1 MGNQSIKK
9 VSLDNSL
16 EESRKIINE
25 NFGLVDNIIQN
36 INRYTGLFLENL
48 KLPQD
53 PLGNVKYVLRYDVQ
67 NRRYVVEPDSVVGS
81 TGILDIVQQWA
92 GEQGKN
98 VTFMI
103 LNNISEYEDLDVE
116 VRRTSIIYVKETRD
130 VIICDRNLTNFTKE
144 GIIQDIQN
152 FFTQKNNEFSKSV
165 KDFENKLKSY
175 KMGILKTFPT
185 IEDMKA
191 TVNPVGDKGEPLEDG
206 NLVAIYNKADSQYE
220 HNGKIFSYNPTALDN
235 DHKWA
240 EIGRI
245 SQTLGNRFTDEEKL
259 KVSIIKNDGAPDM
272 FLSADGTYKQIIVP
286 KAPIQKIVVNGQ
298 EITPSEDGTVRI
310 DAGKGSV
317 KSIQIGTDP
326 EILPNEDGVVKIP
339 VDVELDEN
347 STSPVSNAIV
357 AQEIAKIKRHS
368 ISSLD
373 AELSEDGQ
381 SVVLSLY
388 DEVRGEKFGSVT
400 IPAGGGG
407 GGGGQIQ
414 RSKLILQSE
423 LSKKHI
429 RLGDT
434 SSFSYTYDYRN
445 ADGESVGIRAKIEVT
460 IKNGALT
467 LFSKTYEDVSAGTYG
482 VDINDYLREGTIDI
496 YVKCTIRDEEGE
508 TKTKQTYQSLRVYDI
523 RLETSYKLSTNAQ
536 GYESSDTII
545 IPFRVTGAGDK
556 NVKLLVDGTQLQ
568 SQSITKSGVTNGSFS
583 IPAGSIIP
591 GIHVMTLTTDVSV
604 PGSTIHSNSIIFHLR
619 RGVDLYKP
627 FALFMFDDK
636 VGRTYDSTEQIK
648 MVVAQFEEFSFN
660 YYVYDPAKAKTNIR
674 LVVGDQE
681 STILVDRTEQTYT
694 NRFIDRAP
702 KTISI
707 KTSVDT
713 FSLPVVIEKSS
724 MDIDKVA
731 DSMSL
736 ELTSGGRSNTESNP
750 ATWTYKDITTTF
762 HNINFSSS
770 GWKNGA
776 LSLVNG
782 ASIEINHKP
791 FETDPTI
798 TGKTFEFEFS
808 TNTISDRSTPIIHS
822 LDANGV
828 GISITPVY
836 AKIQTSSGVHV
847 ETKFSTGRFYKIAF
861 VLSKKTETRI
871 LEIYVDGVRCGA
883 VQYPATDSILHQT
896 ARNIIVDSSSANVN
910 LRTIRFYDR
919 ALQDDEILMNYIID
933 RPNPSEIVKLY
944 RDNDV
949 LDDSGA
955 VSIQKLLAKGKSVMK
970 MKADIALVD
979 KTNNKKFEV
988 PLDVDYFS
996 KFGKEF
1002 SFELRH
1008 GRVRIQGTS
1017 STTYPRKNYR
1027 LYFDVKKK
1035 DVANTLTVGGVL
1047 KEKRKYA
1054 FKPNSPEV
1062 GLFTMKADFAESSST
1077 HNSGV
1082 AIIINDVFK
1091 QCGFLVPPQKQ
1102 DINIRIGVDGQ
1113 PLDMFVDNL
1122 DGNVK
1127 YIGKYNFNND
1137 KAKSDHVYG
1146 FSGDACTC
1154 LEFLNNSN
1162 AVGLFQTDD
1171 MNTHF
1176 KNGLEFRYPEDLE
1189 WKDAGDRQRHVRRLW
1204 GWIKSCIGRPD
1215 KFKREVRDYFDIN
1228 FLCGWYVITEY
1239 FMMVDQ
1245 RVKNMMLAT
1254 WDGNIWY
1261 FIPYDNDTI
1270 LGVRNDGKLIYDY
1283 DIDQDTYDASIQ
1295 NYAYAGH
1302 DSELWKLVRAA
1313 LQTELQE
1320 TAQKIRS
1327 VMSKEYVLNVLNEEF
1342 MNNWSKRI
1350 YNKDSEHKYIKPLL
1364 ENNVDYLYSLQGNR
1378 ESHRQY
1384 IINNRFDL
1392 LDAKY
1397 LAGTYR
1403 SDNIRIY
1410 FSHNFS
1416 QDNKEIHIKAS
1427 EQYNFG
1433 YGFTSGAPKQ
1443 SGILANE
1450 KNGYRVSLR
1459 FFMDLIVNDPQ
1470 FIYGASRMQE
1480 IDFREVSKYI
1490 LNNID
1495 FSSCKTLKKLD
1506 LSCADNNTT
1515 IQSLTLTGCQNL
1527 EELNIQGLQSDSF
1540 TSLDLSGNIRLRKFD
1555 GRRTKLQSISFAS
1568 GALVEELWLPRTF
1581 SFLQLRGLRNLR
1593 WENIH
1598 FEDKSKITKLWIEDC
1613 DSIRWEDVIQEFP
1626 NLQNIRIYGVSRKGR
1641 TDFLEKYRS
1650 IGGITV
1656 DGSLRR
1662 ESGFV
1667 GRYELENF
1675 LDDSELEKWQRQ
1687 YPELSII
1694 QPEYS
1699 VVAVTESIIDSRGL
1713 KFNVLDP
1720 QRLSNLD
1727 NETGYLYNKPYV
1739 MSGHVKKIVENRRKY
1754 RGKEEE
1760 RGKMVVFPLHD
1771 RHSGKYDTN
1780 ENPDLCEV
1788 ADLDVAESGGIW
1800 VHEPQSWRKG
1810 VYDYEK
1816 DTDYFIWSSNLEE
1829 PKRPD
1834 GKRLDYVWFRQNA
1847 VKQIYV
1853 QPRNGCVGKN
1863 IDQYLYKYRRSIS
1876 DGGYGA
1882 EYIGH
1887 VKIDVAGFKR
1897 VKFPMMHRGYH
1908 NEDNGSL
1915 NIDNPDWKRQPH
1927 GEYFYEKAWNIGACF
1942 TDEDGRIMKFII
1954 LNNSDFSIMN
1964 KDFGCAVPAGAK
1976 YLYTSILTEFLPHEV
1991 YEVWLTNSDTI
2002 ADWEPDWTKQES
2014 IWVAHNPLVYSVGDK
2029 MRQRFPGIVNAKDH
2043 DGHIDTRYD
2052 KNQWIFKQGTSLCY
2066 HHNPDTVSNF
2076 MRKHAMYRSIDRI
2089 DVGYFWHLV
2098 ISAYGR
2104 FDYANMTGSCASYHN
2119 DGREKYFIDP
2129 RIGVNDSRCVG
2140 ADGVYNRSKPQYVWN
2155 DEYGQKQ
2162 YNPYSQA
2169 QILCYGWIQSVMFM
2183 LQARNK
2189 DGINYSGG
2197 GDIGHY
2203 IYWNNQNNSQSYEI
2217 IALEKSATY
2226 SPVGSRTVL
2235 VMGWDSSGT
2244 GRNNPIRTVNSGKKL
2259 TMEPRSYTGAN
2270 EYNGCCLYYSV
2281 YNSYKNLGNVDS
2293 NHVRWETNS
2302 LGSYVPVYLGNVV
2315 VSNNLEEFKSMKHYK
2330 FLYDESF
2337 VPDDN

>member
-1 MGNQSIKK
+1 MATQSIKK
-9 VSLDNSL
+9 VSVDNSL

-25 NFGLVDNIIQN
+25 NFGVVDLMIQK
-36 INRYTGLFLENL
+36 INQYTGLFLENL

-67 NRRYVVEPDSVVGS
+67 NGRYVVEPDSVVGS
-81 TGILDIVQQWA
+81 TGILDIVQQWS

-103 LNNISEYEDLDVE
+103 LQNISEYEDLDVE

-144 GIIQDIQN
+144 GIIQDMQN
-152 FFTQKNNEFSKSV
+152 FFTEKNNEFAKSI
-165 KDFENKLKSY
+165 KDFEGKLKSY
-175 KMGILKTFPT
+175 KMGILRTFST
-185 IEDMKA
+185 IEDMRS
-191 TVNPVGDKGEPLEDG
+191 TTNPVSEKGEPLEDG
-206 NLVAIYNKADSQYE
+206 NLVAIYNKANSEYE
-220 HNGKIFSYNPTALDN
+220 HNGKLFSYNPTATDSDDRWIEVGKL
-235 DHKWA
+235 
-240 EIGRI
+240 

-259 KVSIIKNDGAPDM
+259 KVSIIKNDGEPDM
-272 FLSADGTYKQIIVP
+272 FLSANGSYRRIIVP
-286 KAPIQKIVVNGQ
+286 SAPIQKIVVNGN
-298 EITPSEDGTVRI
+298 ELTPSEDGTVRI

-317 KSIQIGTDP
+317 KSVQIGTDP

-347 STSPVSNAIV
+347 SQSPISNAIV
-357 AQEIAKIKRHS
+357 AQEIGKLKRHS
-368 ISSLD
+368 VSSLD

-414 RSKLILQSE
+414 KSKLILQSE
-423 LSKKHI
+423 LTKKHI

-434 SSFSYTYDYRN
+434 SSFSYTYDYKN
-445 ADGESVGIRAKIEVT
+445 ADGESTGIRAKIEVT
-460 IKNGALT
+460 VKNGALT

-523 RLETSYKLSTNAQ
+523 RLETSYKLSTNGQ
-536 GYESSDTII
+536 GYESADTII

-556 NVKLLVDGTQLQ
+556 NVKLLMDGTQLQ
-568 SQSITKSGVTNGSFS
+568 SQSVTKSGVTNGSFS
-583 IPAGSIIP
+583 IPAGSIVN
-591 GIHVMTLTTDVSV
+591 GIHTMTLTTDVSV
-604 PGSTIHSNSIIFHLR
+604 PGTTIHSNSIIFHLR
-619 RGVDLYKP
+619 KGVDLYKP

-636 VGRTYDSTEQIK
+636 VGRTYDAGEQIK

-660 YYVYDPAKAKTNIR
+660 YYVYDPSKAKANIR
-674 LVVGDQE
+674 LSVGDQE
-681 STILVDRTEQTYT
+681 SSIIVDRIDQTYT
-694 NRFIDRAP
+694 NRFIDRSP

-707 KTSVDT
+707 KTSSDT
-713 FSLPVVIEKSS
+713 FSLPVVIERSS
-724 MDIDKVA
+724 MDIDKVV

-736 ELTSGGRSNTESNP
+736 ELMSGGRSNTESNP
-750 ATWTYKDITTTF
+750 ATWTYKGITTAF
-762 HNINFSSS
+762 HNVNFSSS
-770 GWKNGA
+770 GWKNGS

-808 TNTISDRSTPIIHS
+808 TNTISDKTSPIIHS
-822 LDANGV
+822 LDQGV
-828 GISITPVY
+828 GISITPIS
-836 AKIQTSSGVHV
+836 ARIQTSSGVRV

-883 VQYPATDSILHQT
+883 VQYPSTDSILHKT
-896 ARNIIVDSSSANVN
+896 PRNIVVDSSSANVD
-910 LRTIRFYDR
+910 LRTVRIYDR

-933 RPNPSEIVKLY
+933 RPNPSDIVRLY

-955 VSIQKLLAKGKSVMK
+955 VSMQKLLAKGKSVMK

-988 PLDVDYFS
+988 PLDVDFFS

-1035 DVANTLTVGGVL
+1035 DAENTLTVGGVL

-1102 DINIRIGVDGQ
+1102 DINVRIGVDGQ
-1113 PLDMFVDNL
+1113 PCDMFVDNL

-1146 FSGDACTC
+1146 FSGDSCTC

-1176 KNGLEFRYPEDLE
+1176 KNGLEFRYPEDMTWE
-1189 WKDAGDRQRHVRRLW
+1189 QAGDRQRHVRRLW
-1204 GWIKSCIGRPD
+1204 SWIKSCVGRPD

-1228 FLCGWYVITEY
+1228 FLCGWYVMTEY

-1245 RVKNMMLAT
+1245 RVKNMMFAT

-1261 FIPYDNDTI
+1261 LIPYDNDTI

-1295 NYAYAGH
+1295 NFAYAGH
-1302 DSELWKLVRAA
+1302 DSELWKLVRQA
-1313 LQTELQE
+1313 LQNELQE

-1364 ENNVDYLYSLQGNR
+1364 ENNLDYLYSLQGNR

-1443 SGILANE
+1443 SGILAND
-1450 KNGYRVSLR
+1450 KNGYKVSLR

-1506 LSCADNNTT
+1506 ISCADTNTT
-1515 IQSLTLTGCQNL
+1515 LQSLTLTGCQNL
-1527 EELNIQGLQSDSF
+1527 EELNVQGLQSDGF

-1568 GALVEELWLPRTF
+1568 GSLIEELWLPRTF
-1581 SFLQLRGLRNLR
+1581 TFLQLRGLRNLR
-1593 WENIH
+1593 WENVH
-1598 FEDKSKITKLWIEDC
+1598 FEDKSKITKLWIENC
-1613 DSIRWEDVIQEFP
+1613 DNIRWEDIIQEFP
-1626 NLQNIRIYGVSRKGR
+1626 NLQNIRIYGVSKKGR
-1641 TDFLEKYRS
+1641 IDFLEKYKLM
-1650 IGGITV
+1650 GGITI

-1667 GRYELENF
+1667 GKYELENF
-1675 LDDSELEKWQRQ
+1675 LEESELEKWQRQ
-1687 YPELSII
+1687 YPELSIL

-1699 VVAVTESIIDSRGL
+1699 VIAVTESIVDSRGL
-1713 KFNVLDP
+1713 KQNVLDP

-1771 RHSGKYDTN
+1771 KHSGKYDTN

-1788 ADLDVAESGGIW
+1788 ADIDVAESGGIW

-1810 VYDYEK
+1810 VYDYET

-1829 PKRPD
+1829 PRRPE
-1834 GKRLDYVWFRQNA
+1834 GKKFDFVWFRQNA

-1863 IDQYLYKYRRSIS
+1863 ISQYLYKYRRSIS
-1876 DGGYGA
+1876 DGSEGA
-1882 EYIGH
+1882 DYIGH
-1887 VKIDVAGFKR
+1887 VKIDVGGFKR
-1897 VKFPMMHRGYH
+1897 VKFPMMNRGYH
-1908 NEDNGSL
+1908 NEDNGS
-1915 NIDNPDWKRQPH
+1915 IGVTSPGSKRQPG
-1927 GEYFYEKAWNIGACF
+1927 GEYYHERTWNIGACF
-1942 TDEDGRIMKFII
+1942 TDADGKIIKFLL
-1954 LNNSDFSIMN
+1954 LNNIDFSVMN
-1964 KDFGCAVPAGAK
+1964 LDFGCAVPADAK
-1976 YLYTSILTEFLPHEV
+1976 YLYTSILTDFLPHEV
-1991 YEVWLTNSDTI
+1991 YEVWLTNSDSV

-2014 IWVAHNPLVYSVGDK
+2014 MWVAHNPLVYSTNDK
-2029 MRQRFPGIVNAKDH
+2029 RRQSHPGIVNAKEH
-2043 DGHIDTRYD
+2043 DGHIDTRYN
-2052 KNQWIFKQGTSLCY
+2052 KNQWIFKQNTSLCY
-2066 HHNPDTVSNF
+2066 HHNPNTVANF
-2076 MRKHAMYRSIDRI
+2076 MRRHASYRSIDRI
-2089 DVGYFWHLV
+2089 EAGYFWHLV

-2104 FDYANMTGSCASYHN
+2104 FDYANITGCSSSN
-2119 DGREKYFIDP
+2119 IDSGREKFFTDP
-2129 RIGVNDSRCVG
+2129 RIGVNDSRCIG
-2140 ADGVYNRSKPQYVWN
+2140 TDGVYNRSRLQYVWD
-2155 DEYGQKQ
+2155 DEFGQKQ
-2162 YNPYSQA
+2162 FNPYSQS
-2169 QILCYGWIQSVMFM
+2169 QILCYGWMQSVVFM
-2183 LQARNK
+2183 TQARNK
-2189 DGINYSGG
+2189 DGIDYSGG
-2197 GDIGHY
+2197 SNMNHLTYFNNYFYTQRIGV
-2203 IYWNNQNNSQSYEI
+2203 ISVQ
-2217 IALEKSATY
+2217 KSTTY
-2226 SPVGSRTVL
+2226 SPVGSKDAFVVDWQST
-2235 VMGWDSSGT
+2235 
-2244 GRNNPIRTVNSGKKL
+2244 NNGENTFVRSVNSGKKL
-2259 TMEPRSYTGAN
+2259 SIVPRSYTGAN
-2270 EYNGCCLYYSV
+2270 EYNGCCLYFHNQSGYDRFGNDE
-2281 YNSYKNLGNVDS
+2281 YNYVKWKTLG
-2293 NHVRWETNS
+2293 WGT
-2302 LGSYVPVYLGNVV
+2302 YVPIYLGNVV
-2315 VSNNLEEFKSMKHYK
+2315 ISNNLEEFKSLKHYK
-2330 FLYDESF
+2330 FLYDERF